1 MSRRVLIAW
10 ILLAAIAHMVLF
22 LPLPHWL
29 QVAAALV
36 LLQIIPGA
44 LAVAALLGGTG
55 APLGWWERGLYIVG
69 TGIGIQ
75 VTGLMLL
82 SYLPGPLTRPLTLIG
97 FDILIAA
104 LAAWLWTRSPR
115 PTPTD
120 DATWPALEPT
130 VRRPWLSAGLL
141 SLLVVG
147 AALRLPNLGY
157 AEFQGDEARAAL
169 RAAAVIQGYDDILLV
184 HRKGPTEILLPTG
197 VYVLTGRL
205 TEASARLPFAIA
217 NVAGL
222 FAVFLLGWRLFG
234 PIAGWSAAMF
244 LALDGYLI
252 AFARILQY
260 QSVVF
265 LTSVTAVLVL
275 TRLTRQ
281 PVALTRYLTLA
292 SWLLVTGLFSHYEA
306 ALAFIPIAI
315 LLGTLIWQNRSL
327 ATWARTLAVPLAVG
341 AAALASFYVPFL
353 LHPNFYETYV
363 YLSERRVGGSFPYN
377 NLADF
382 FARTVLYTPVYAI
395 ALLTLSALATLAIVY
410 RRGLGRRWG
419 SVSAAL
425 AALLLALTTWND
437 QFLNIGG
444 RDWLMIPWALLL
456 LGACCLPRLCVSERA
471 LLAWWGGATVVALFL
486 IAKPRTHVY
495 TFFPAWALVAG
506 WAIEEGW
513 HRARAGRLAAFAPPV
528 GLVASAGLIA
538 VCGYYAYAM
547 YIETQPE
554 RLRTYAE
561 NRLTGYPVPFDQ
573 PPMTAIFGFP
583 LANGWKA
590 VGMLYAQGQFAGDY
604 STTSDDWVAA
614 WYTRGQRRC
623 ARTAS
628 WYFLTEE
635 LEPYSTGEEREREMY
650 LQDFARWGAV
660 MVNDI
665 PKMIIYQRTTDS
677 LPEQAFPLDD
687 LARQFDEQLSGPDL
701 PLGFPA
707 IPARIGHRQHID
719 LGGKFWLEGYDLEHP
734 TPLRPGD
741 PLHVQLYWTVQDAV
755 LESYTV
761 FVQVRQ
767 GDRKI
772 AQIDSIPLCASRP
785 TFRWKRGEI
794 VVDPYDLQI
803 SPDAQPGMYT
813 IYVGMYL
820 AETGERLET
829 LDAAGNVVYNEIAVA
844 EVTIE

>member
-1 MSRRVLIAW
+1 MSRHTLIAW
-10 ILLAAIAHMVLF
+10 ILLAAIAHVALF

-29 QVAAALV
+29 QATAALA

-44 LAVAALLGGTG
+44 LAIEALLGRTG
-55 APLGWWERGLYIVG
+55 APLGRWERGLYTIG
-69 TGIGIQ
+69 AGIGIQ

-82 SYLPGPLTRPLTLIG
+82 AYIPGPLARSLTLIG

-104 LAAWLWTRSPR
+104 LAAWLWARPPR
-115 PTPTD
+115 PTPMD
-120 DATWPALEPT
+120 DAAWPTLEPT
-130 VRRPWLSAGLL
+130 ARRPWLIAGLL

-169 RAAAVIQGYDDILLV
+169 RSAAVIQGYDDILLV

-197 VYVLTGRL
+197 VYVLTGHL

-217 NVAGL
+217 NLAGL

-234 PIAGWSAAMF
+234 PVAGWSAAMF

-265 LTSVTAVLVL
+265 LTSVAAVLVL

-281 PVALTRYLTLA
+281 PMAMTRYLTLA
-292 SWLLVTGLFSHYEA
+292 AWLLVTGLFSHYEA

-327 ATWARTLAVPLAVG
+327 AAWARALAAPLAVG
-341 AAALASFYVPFL
+341 AITLASFYVPFF

-377 NLADF
+377 NFADF
-382 FARTVLYTPVYAI
+382 FARTVLYTPIYAI
-395 ALLTLSALATLAIVY
+395 ALLTLLALATLAIVY

-419 SVSAAL
+419 SILTVL
-425 AALLLALTTWND
+425 AALLLALTAWND
-437 QFLNIGG
+437 QFLNLGG
-444 RDWLMIPWALLL
+444 HDWLMIPWALVLL
-456 LGACCLPRLCVSERA
+456 SACCLPRLRPSERA
-471 LLAWWGGATVVALFL
+471 VLAWWSGAAVVALFL

-495 TFFPAWALVAG
+495 TFFPAWTLVAG
-506 WAIEEGW
+506 WALEEGW
-513 HRARAGRLAAFAPPV
+513 RRARASRLSTIAQPIGLAAA
-528 GLVASAGLIA
+528 AGLIV

-547 YIETQPE
+547 YIDNQPE

-561 NRLTGYPVPFDQ
+561 NRLAGYPVPFDQ

-590 VGMLYAQGQFAGDY
+590 VGALYAQGQLAGDY
-604 STTSDDWVAA
+604 GTTSDDWVSA

-623 ARTAS
+623 ERTAS

-635 LEPYSTGEEREREMY
+635 LEPYSPGEERERAMY
-650 LQDFARWGAV
+650 LQDFARWGVV
-660 MVNDI
+660 MVNDT
-665 PKMIIYQRTTDS
+665 PKMSIYQRTTDA
-677 LPEQAFPLDD
+677 LPEQAIPLEE
-687 LARQFDEQLSGPDL
+687 LARQFDAQLSGPDL
-701 PLGFPA
+701 PLRFPT
-707 IPARIGHRQHID
+707 IPARIGHRQHLD
-719 LGGKFWLEGYDLEHP
+719 LGGKFWFEGYDLEHP
-734 TPLRPGD
+734 TPLHPGD
-741 PLHVQLYWTVQDAV
+741 PLRVYLYWTVQDAV

-767 GDRKI
+767 GDQKI
-772 AQIDSIPLCASRP
+772 AQIDSIPLCANRP

-803 SPDAQPGMYT
+803 NPDAQPGTYT
-813 IYVGMYL
+813 IYAGMYL
-820 AETGERLET
+820 AETGERLEV
-829 LDAAGNVVYNEIAVA
+829 LDAAGNPVRNEIAVA
-844 EVTIE
+844 EITIE